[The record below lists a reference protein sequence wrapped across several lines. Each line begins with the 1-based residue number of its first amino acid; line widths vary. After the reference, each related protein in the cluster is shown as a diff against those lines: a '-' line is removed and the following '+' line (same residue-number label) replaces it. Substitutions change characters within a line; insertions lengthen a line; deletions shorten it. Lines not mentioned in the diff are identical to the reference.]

1 MRITAEDNKIILRYG
16 VNTLWI
22 EPWGKDGI
30 RVRMSAEPQP
40 DTRDWALSEPV
51 PEIAAEI
58 TSEEVD
64 MTDPWYRSE
73 EWARY
78 HMKGTKYFLK
88 NGKITAEVSEEG
100 WISFVNDKGEVLL
113 SEYWR
118 NRNRVS
124 RYAVPTGVPARE
136 LKAIPG
142 TSDYRLTALFEAN
155 DNEHIFGMGQYQ
167 HNKLDK
173 KGMVLDLQHRNSQA
187 SIPFYV
193 SSLGYGFLW
202 NNPAVGEVHFGT
214 NRTEWRIP
222 STKKMDYWITAG
234 DTPADILYNYSE
246 VTGRTPMMPE
256 YGMGFWQCK
265 LRYKTQE
272 QVLEVAREH
281 KRRGLPMDVIVID
294 FFHWT
299 LQGNWEFDPE
309 CFPDPEA
316 MIKELKELGIETVVS
331 IWPTVDERSR
341 NYFPMADRGLLM
353 RTDRGHAA
361 SGSGW
366 MGSTVYYDA
375 TNPEAQEYV
384 WNVAKKNYY
393 EKGVHVF
400 WLDEAE
406 PEIGP
411 YEFDNWRYF
420 AGPAQQV
427 TNIYPKE
434 YARGFYNGLKAEG
447 RDDIMSLVRCAWA
460 GSQKFGALTWSG
472 DISSTWRGFAEQL
485 QAGLS
490 MGMSGIPWWTCDLG
504 GFIGGD
510 PTDEGFRELMARWFA
525 WGCFLPVFRLHGER
539 SPWDVMEVTIRENGR
554 QVLGSGAGNELWS
567 FGERNYEIMS
577 RYLFI
582 REKMRPYIREVMKK
596 ASETGEPVIRPCFFD
611 FPADKRSW
619 KEEKAYMFGPD
630 LLVSP
635 VTKPGVGTWEV
646 YLPAG
651 TNWTE
656 LATEKVYEGGRTV
669 TAYAPLEVIPVFIR
683 EGSSFRDSFI

>member
-1 MRITAEDNKIILRYG
+1 M
-16 VNTLWI
+16 
-22 EPWGKDGI
+22 
-30 RVRMSAEPQP
+30 
-40 DTRDWALSEPV
+40 
-51 PEIAAEI
+51 
-58 TSEEVD
+58 
-64 MTDPWYRSE
+64 
-73 EWARY
+73 
-78 HMKGTKYFLK
+78 
-88 NGKITAEVSEEG
+88 
-100 WISFVNDKGEVLL
+100 
-113 SEYWR
+113 
-118 NRNRVS
+118 
-124 RYAVPTGVPARE
+124 
-136 LKAIPG
+136 
-142 TSDYRLTALFEAN
+142 
-155 DNEHIFGMGQYQ
+155 
-167 HNKLDK
+167 
-173 KGMVLDLQHRNSQA
+173 
-187 SIPFYV
+187 
-193 SSLGYGFLW
+193 
-202 NNPAVGEVHFGT
+202 
-214 NRTEWRIP
+214 
-222 STKKMDYWITAG
+222 
-234 DTPADILYNYSE
+234 
-246 VTGRTPMMPE
+246 
-256 YGMGFWQCK
+256 
-265 LRYKTQE
+265 
-272 QVLEVAREH
+272 
-281 KRRGLPMDVIVID
+281 IVVD

-341 NYFPMADRGLLM
+341 NYGPMADRGLLM

-393 EKGVHVF
+393 EKGVHIF

-447 RDDIMSLVRCAWA
+447 RDNIMSLVRCAWA

-472 DISSTWRGFAEQL
+472 DISSSWRGFAEQL

-539 SPWDVMEVTIRENGR
+539 SPWDVKEVTIRENGR
-554 QVLGSGAGNELWS
+554 QVLGSGADNEVWS

-582 REKMRPYIREVMKK
+582 RENLRPYIREVMKK
-596 ASETGEPVIRPCFFD
+596 ASETGEPVIRPLFFD
-611 FPADKRSW
+611 FPEDKESW
-619 KEEKAYMFGPD
+619 KQEKAYMFGPD

-635 VTKPGVGTWEV
+635 VTKPGVDSWEV

-651 TNWTE
+651 TNWVE
-656 LATEKVYEGGRTV
+656 SATGKVYEGGQCV
-669 TAYAPLEVIPVFIR
+669 TASAPLEIIPVFIR
-683 EGSSFRDSFI
+683 EGKEIKVY

>member
-1 MRITAEDNKIILRYG
+1 MTVKQEGKRIVIHYG
-16 VNTLWI
+16 VNNLWI
-22 EPWGKDGI
+22 EPWGRDSI
-30 RVRMSAEPQP
+30 RVQMSAETEP
-40 DTRDWALSEPV
+40 DRRDWALTEPV
-51 PEIAAEI
+51 PEIEPEI
-58 TSEEVD
+58 TTEEVD

-73 EWARY
+73 EWERY
-78 HMKGTKYFLK
+78 HMTGTIWRMK

-100 WISFVNDKGEVLL
+100 WLSFKNEKGEVLL
-113 SEYWR
+113 AEYWR
-118 NRNRVS
+118 NRNRVC
-124 RYAVPTGVPARE
+124 RYAVPIGVPARE
-136 LKAIPG
+136 LKPIPG
-142 TSDYRLTALFEAN
+142 TSDYRLSAIFEAN
-155 DNEHIFGMGQYQ
+155 DDEHIFGMGQYQ
-167 HNKLDK
+167 DGKLDK
-173 KGMVLDLQHRNSQA
+173 KGMVLDLQHKNSQA

-222 STKKMDYWITAG
+222 STKKMDYWVTAG

-281 KRRGLPMDVIVID
+281 KRRGLPMDVIVVD

-309 CFPDPEA
+309 CFPDPEG
-316 MIKELKELGIETVVS
+316 MIRELKELGIETVVS

-341 NYFPMADRGLLM
+341 NYGPMADQGMLM
-353 RTDRGHAA
+353 RTDRGHAL

-366 MGSTVYYDA
+366 MGSNVYYDA
-375 TNPEAQEYV
+375 TNPAAQEYV

-393 EKGVHVF
+393 EKGVHIF

-411 YEFDNWRYF
+411 YEFDNWRYW

-485 QAGLS
+485 SAGLS

-539 SPWDVMEVTIRENGR
+539 SPWDVKEVTIKENGR
-554 QVLGSGAGNELWS
+554 QVLGSGADNEVWS

-577 RYLFI
+577 RFLFI
-582 REKMRPYIREVMKK
+582 RENLRPYIREVMKA
-596 ASETGEPVIRPCFFD
+596 ASETGEPVIRPLFFD
-611 FPADKRSW
+611 FPADCEAW
-619 KEEKAYMFGPD
+619 KQEKAYMFGPD

-635 VTKPGVGTWEV
+635 VTKPGVDSWEV

-651 TNWTE
+651 TNWVE
-656 LATEKVYEGGRTV
+656 SATGKVYEGGQCV
-669 TAYAPLEVIPVFIR
+669 TAAAPLEIIPVFIR
-683 EGSSFRDSFI
+683 EGKEIKVY